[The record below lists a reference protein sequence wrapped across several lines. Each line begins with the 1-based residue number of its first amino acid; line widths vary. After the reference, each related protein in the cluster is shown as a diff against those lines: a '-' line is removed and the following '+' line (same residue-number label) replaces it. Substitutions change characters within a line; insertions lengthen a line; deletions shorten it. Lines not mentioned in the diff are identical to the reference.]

1 MKYYSEELNK
11 LFDTEEELTEAELN
25 LLVEKEEQEK
35 AYQKVKEAKEEYES
49 AMKRYHVL
57 KDEYLKKYSSISF
70 TTKVDSNI
78 FDSPFFN
85 LFK

>member
-1 MKYYSEELNK
+1 MKYYSEELDK
-11 LFDTEEELTEAELN
+11 LFDTQEELVEAELN

-35 AYQKVKEAKEEYES
+35 AYQEVKQAKEEYES

-70 TTKVDSNI
+70 TTKVDNI
-78 FDSPFFN
+78 FDSPFLNF
-85 LFK
+85 FK